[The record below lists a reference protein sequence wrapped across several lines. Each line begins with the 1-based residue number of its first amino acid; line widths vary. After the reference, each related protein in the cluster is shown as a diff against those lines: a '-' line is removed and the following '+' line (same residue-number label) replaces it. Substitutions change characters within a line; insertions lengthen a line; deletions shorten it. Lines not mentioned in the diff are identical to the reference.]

1 MNYFWEKNKYFFAII
16 AGAIIIGG
24 FVYFGLQYKNNPSL
38 RGASGASNEA
48 ISKSKSIT
56 PEIASSL
63 EAPRND
69 ENLKTSLQ
77 SQIKTNSVSPTPN
90 PTTCGAP
97 SNTIVTKVI
106 DGDTV
111 VVEGG
116 WHVRLLGMDADE
128 KGYPC
133 YDVARV
139 RLENLVLAKQVVLE
153 KDVSD
158 VDQYGRC
165 LRYIFV
171 GNVNVNAD
179 VQLVKEG
186 LAVARFYSPDVKYR
200 TEITAAETY
209 AQQNKIGCKWNGAL
223 QTAK

>member
-1 MNYFWEKNKYFFAII
+1 MNYFWDKNKYFFAILT
-16 AGAIIIGG
+16 GAVIIGV
-24 FVYFGLQYKNNPSL
+24 FIYFALQKPSNL
-38 RGASGASNEA
+38 VRSDLAKS
-48 ISKSKSIT
+48 SKAGIQ
-56 PEIASSL
+56 IASSPL
-63 EAPRND
+63 APSASAKVTADTRND
-69 ENLKTSLQ
+69 ETVK
-77 SQIKTNSVSPTPN
+77 INSVA
-90 PTTCGAP
+90 CGA
-97 SNTIVTKVI
+97 SANTKVTKVI

-171 GNVNVNAD
+171 GNVNAD

-200 TEITAAETY
+200 TKITTAETY
-209 AQQNKIGCKWNGAL
+209 AQQNKIGCKWR
-223 QTAK
+223 

>member
-1 MNYFWEKNKYFFAII
+1 MFIYLGLSQNKQVAIPAKAGIQVTSPTIQNDAIIKNKPTE
-16 AGAIIIGG
+16 AGPPLA
-24 FVYFGLQYKNNPSL
+24 SC
-38 RGASGASNEA
+38 GASA
-48 ISKSKSIT
+48 
-56 PEIASSL
+56 
-63 EAPRND
+63 
-69 ENLKTSLQ
+69 
-77 SQIKTNSVSPTPN
+77 
-90 PTTCGAP
+90 
-97 SNTIVTKVI
+97 NTIVTKVI

-133 YDVARV
+133 YDAAKTG
-139 RLENLVLAKQVVLE
+139 LENLILSKNIVLE

-171 GNVNVNAD
+171 GSTNVD

-186 LAVARFYSPDVKYR
+186 LAVARFYQPDVKYR
-200 TEITAAETY
+200 TEISAAETY
-209 AQQNKIGCKWNGAL
+209 AQQNKIGCKWSGAL
-223 QTAK
+223 QTAQ

>member
-16 AGAIIIGG
+16 IGAIIIGCFLYSATKNG
-24 FVYFGLQYKNNPSL
+24 GQSKVSNVTTQKIPTILSSPIINQNLKIKPALSAEVSTKVGGLQSC
-38 RGASGASNEA
+38 GAS
-48 ISKSKSIT
+48 T
-56 PEIASSL
+56 
-63 EAPRND
+63 
-69 ENLKTSLQ
+69 
-77 SQIKTNSVSPTPN
+77 
-90 PTTCGAP
+90 
-97 SNTIVTKVI
+97 NTIVTKVI

-133 YDVARV
+133 YDSAKTA
-139 RLENLVLAKQVVLE
+139 LENLVLSKNVVLE

-171 GNVNVNAD
+171 GSTNVD
-179 VQLVKEG
+179 VQLVKDG
-186 LAVARFYSPDVKYR
+186 LAVARFYQPDVKYR
-200 TEITAAETY
+200 TEITSAETY
-209 AQQNKIGCKWNGAL
+209 AEQNKIGCKWGSST
-223 QTAK
+223 QTPN